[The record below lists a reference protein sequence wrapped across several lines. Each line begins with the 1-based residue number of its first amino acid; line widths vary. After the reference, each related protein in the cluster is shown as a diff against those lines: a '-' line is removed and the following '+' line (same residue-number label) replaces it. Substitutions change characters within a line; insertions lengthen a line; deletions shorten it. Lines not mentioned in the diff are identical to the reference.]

1 MAVGDP
7 LEPDLQRRRTLNA
20 PSPAAE
26 GRRLTHTDAPI
37 DDLSGLEAVTGH
49 RFRDR
54 RLLRAAVAHPSAAP
68 VRTDNPGTS
77 AAVGY
82 ERLEFLGD
90 RVLALVVAELLFD
103 RFPDENEGALS
114 RRLVG
119 LVRREALL
127 RVAREIGFGRFLEM
141 AAGPAGRRDLARDTA
156 LADGCEALIGA
167 LYLDGGIE
175 AARKFIHA
183 AWSPLLDEAGPP
195 PRDAKTALQEWAQAR
210 RLPLP
215 AYAVQRREGPPHAPR
230 FLVSVTLPNAAPAT
244 GSGTSKRAAEQAA
257 AAALLQHLE
266 GNERG

>member
-7 LEPDLQRRRTLNA
+7 LEPDLRRRRTLNA
-20 PSPAAE
+20 PAPSADRPPA
-26 GRRLTHTDAPI
+26 DAGARV
-37 DDLSGLEAVTGH
+37 DDLAVLETVTGH
-49 RFRDR
+49 RFRDL
-54 RLLRAAVAHPSAAP
+54 RLLRAAVAHPSSTP
-68 VRTDNPGTS
+68 VRTDSRGAS
-77 AAVGY
+77 SAVGY

-90 RVLALVVAELLFD
+90 RVLALIVAELLFE

-141 AAGPAGRRDLARDTA
+141 AAGPVGRRDLARDTA

-175 AARKFIHA
+175 AARKFVHA
-183 AWSPLLDEAGPP
+183 AWTPLLEEAGPP

-215 AYAVQRREGPPHAPR
+215 SYTVQNREGPPHAPR
-230 FLVSVTLPNAAPAT
+230 FTVTVTLPDTPPTT

-257 AAALLQHLE
+257 AAALLHHLE
-266 GNERG
+266 GNDRT